1 MITTMSKNQAAP
13 KSEQAEVKGNP
24 IADALLLDGATVLTA
39 PSREELFAKFNEI
52 KASVKDVPLT
62 TGAVGRSRDD
72 GTYCLQI
79 NIVKQ

>member
-1 MITTMSKNQAAP
+1 MIATMSKNQTP
-13 KSEQAEVKGNP
+13 KSEQAEAKGNP

-52 KASVKDVPLT
+52 KASVKDVPLA

-72 GTYCLQI
+72 GTYSLQV
-79 NIVKQ
+79 NIVKL

>member
-1 MITTMSKNQAAP
+1 MITTMSKNQTP

-39 PSREELFAKFNEI
+39 NSREELFAKFNEI

>member
-1 MITTMSKNQAAP
+1 MSKTKDAVVEQQNEQKAA
-13 KSEQAEVKGNP
+13 AGNP

-39 PSREELFAKFNEI
+39 PSREELFVKFDEI
-52 KASVKDVPLT
+52 KASVKDVPLM

-72 GTYCLQI
+72 GTYSLLI

>member
-1 MITTMSKNQAAP
+1 MITTMSKNQTP

>member
-1 MITTMSKNQAAP
+1 MITTMSKNQTP
-13 KSEQAEVKGNP
+13 KSEQAETKGNP
-24 IADALLLDGATVLTA
+24 VADALLLDGATVLTA

-52 KASVKDVPLT
+52 KASVKDVPLA

-72 GTYCLQI
+72 GTYSLQI